1 MNAILTMAAKEIR
14 EASRNRW
21 VLATTL
27 LLAGLAL
34 SLSFLGS
41 APTGTVGV
49 GSLEVTIVSLA
60 SLTIFLLP
68 LVALLLGF
76 DAIVGESERG
86 TMLLL
91 LTYPL
96 SRPQLVIGKFLGHAA
111 VLCFATV
118 VGYGIA
124 GLAVALREAE
134 LSPPEIQAFGT
145 LIGSSVLLG
154 CAFLALGYLVSVL
167 ARDRGRRRGRR
178 RGHMVFLRPALRHG
192 RARRARRRPR
202 THSLEDGDQRHALV
216 QPGRCLSPS
225 QSHGLPGGKSLGRH
239 GRRFRGG
246 LALAVGVPRGAGR
259 VDRWTAVDGD
269 HPVLARRSL
278 V

>member
-1 MNAILTMAAKEIR
+1 MNAIAIMAAKEIR

-21 VLATTL
+21 IMAITV

-68 LVALLLGF
+68 LIALLLGF

-86 TMLLL
+86 TLLLL

-96 SRPQLVIGKFLGHAA
+96 SRPQLLIGKFLGHAA

-118 VGYGIA
+118 VGYSIA
-124 GLAVALREAE
+124 GVAVAVREAE
-134 LSPPEIQAFGT
+134 FSTPAIQAFGA

-167 ARDRGRRRGRR
+167 ARDRGAAAGAAV
-178 RGHMVFLRPALRHG
+178 GIWFFFVLLYDMAVLG
-192 RARRARRRPR
+192 
-202 THSLEDGDQRHALV
+202 ALV
-216 QPGRCLSPS
+216 ADQGRFLSKAAISALLLFNPADAYRLLNLTVFPTVS
-225 QSHGLPGGKSLGRH
+225 RLAGMAGVSAEVSLAPWAFLAALVAWIALPLMAAIILFS
-239 GRRFRGG
+239 RG
-246 LALAVGVPRGAGR
+246 
-259 VDRWTAVDGD
+259 DR
-269 HPVLARRSL
+269 
-278 V
+278 

>member
-1 MNAILTMAAKEIR
+1 MNAIATMAAKEIR

-21 VLATTL
+21 IMAITVLL
-27 LLAGLAL
+27 GGLAL

-68 LVALLLGF
+68 LIALLLGF

-86 TMLLL
+86 TLLLL

-96 SRPQLVIGKFLGHAA
+96 SRPQLLIGKFLGHAA

-124 GLAVALREAE
+124 GVAVAVREAE
-134 LSPPEIQAFGT
+134 FSNSGHSSLRRFDWI
-145 LIGSSVLLG
+145 IGSAWLRLSRVGLPRLR
-154 CAFLALGYLVSVL
+154 SS
-167 ARDRGRRRGRR
+167 ARSRRCGGRRG
-178 RGHMVFLRPALRHG
+178 GDMVFFRPALRHG
-192 RARRARRRPR
+192 RARRPRRRSR
-202 THSLEDGDQRHALV
+202 ALSVESDNQRPAFV

-225 QSHGLPGGKSLGRH
+225 QSHSLPGGEPLGRD
-239 GRRFRGG
+239 GRRLGG
-246 LALAVGVPRGAGR
+246 SFDRALGVSCGAGR
-259 VDRWTAVDGD
+259 VDCRAPDSGD

-278 V
+278 T

>member
-1 MNAILTMAAKEIR
+1 MKTIITMAAKEIR

-21 VLATTL
+21 IMAITV

-49 GSLEVTIVSLA
+49 SSLEVTIVSLA

-68 LVALLLGF
+68 LIALLLGF
-76 DAIVGESERG
+76 DAIVGERERG
-86 TMLLL
+86 TLLLL

-96 SRPQLVIGKFLGHAA
+96 SRPQLLLGKFLGHAA

-118 VGYGIA
+118 VGYSIA
-124 GLAVALREAE
+124 GVAVAVREAE
-134 LSPPEIQAFGT
+134 FSAPAIQAFGS

-167 ARDRGRRRGRR
+167 ARDRGAAAGAAV
-178 RGHMVFLRPALRHG
+178 GIWFFFVLLYDMAVLG
-192 RARRARRRPR
+192 
-202 THSLEDGDQRHALV
+202 ALV
-216 QPGRCLSPS
+216 ADQGRLLSKAAISALLLFNPADAYRLLNLTVFPTVS
-225 QSHGLPGGKSLGRH
+225 RLAGMAGVSAEVSLPPWA
-239 GRRFRGG
+239 F
-246 LALAVGVPRGAGR
+246 LAALVAWIAGPLIAAIILFSR
-259 VDRWTAVDGD
+259 SDR
-269 HPVLARRSL
+269 
-278 V
+278 

>member
-1 MNAILTMAAKEIR
+1 MNAIFTMAAKEIR

-21 VLATTL
+21 VMATTL
-27 LLAGLAL
+27 LLAGLGL

-68 LVALLLGF
+68 LIALLLGF

-96 SRPQLVIGKFLGHAA
+96 SRPQLVMGKFLGHAA

-167 ARDRGRRRGRR
+167 ARDRGAAAGVAV
-178 RGHMVFLRPALRHG
+178 GIWFFFVLLYDMAVLG
-192 RARRARRRPR
+192 
-202 THSLEDGDQRHALV
+202 ALV
-216 QPGRCLSPS
+216 ADQGRILSKATISGILLFNPTDAYRLVNLTVFPAVSRLAGMAGVSAEVSLSPWV
-225 QSHGLPGGKSLGRH
+225 
-239 GRRFRGG
+239 FVA
-246 LALAVGVPRGAGR
+246 ALVTWIVGPLVVAIILFSRE
-259 VDRWTAVDGD
+259 DR
-269 HPVLARRSL
+269 
-278 V
+278 

>member
-1 MNAILTMAAKEIR
+1 MNAIATMAAKEIR

-21 VLATTL
+21 IMAITV

-68 LVALLLGF
+68 LIALLLGF
-76 DAIVGESERG
+76 DSIVGEGERG
-86 TMLLL
+86 TLLLL

-96 SRPQLVIGKFLGHAA
+96 TRPQLLIGKFLGHAT

-118 VGYGIA
+118 VGYSIA
-124 GLAVALREAE
+124 GVAVALRESEFSTQA
-134 LSPPEIQAFGT
+134 IQAFGA

-154 CAFLALGYLVSVL
+154 CAFLALAYLVSVL
-167 ARDRGRRRGRR
+167 ARDRGAAAGAAV
-178 RGHMVFLRPALRHG
+178 GIWFFFVLLYDMALLG
-192 RARRARRRPR
+192 
-202 THSLEDGDQRHALV
+202 ALV
-216 QPGRCLSPS
+216 ADQGRFLSKAAISALLLFNPADAYRLLNLTVFPTVS
-225 QSHGLPGGKSLGRH
+225 RLAGMAGVSAEVSLAPWAFLAALVAWIAGPLIAAIIL
-239 GRRFRGG
+239 FSRG
-246 LALAVGVPRGAGR
+246 
-259 VDRWTAVDGD
+259 DR
-269 HPVLARRSL
+269 
-278 V
+278 

>member
-167 ARDRGRRRGRR
+167 ARDRGAAAGAAV
-178 RGHMVFLRPALRHG
+178 GIWFFFVLLYDMAVLG
-192 RARRARRRPR
+192 
-202 THSLEDGDQRHALV
+202 ALV
-216 QPGRCLSPS
+216 ADQGRILSKTAISAMLLFNPADAYRLLNLTVFPAVSRLAGMAGVSAEVSLSPWAFLAALVAWIVGPLLMAIILFS
-225 QSHGLPGGKSLGRH
+225 
-239 GRRFRGG
+239 RG
-246 LALAVGVPRGAGR
+246 
-259 VDRWTAVDGD
+259 DR
-269 HPVLARRSL
+269 
-278 V
+278 

>member
-68 LVALLLGF
+68 LIALLLGF

-96 SRPQLVIGKFLGHAA
+96 SRPQLVIGKFLGHAG
-111 VLCFATV
+111 VLCFATA

-124 GLAVALREAE
+124 GITVALREAE
-134 LSPPEIQAFGT
+134 FSPPEIQAFGT
-145 LIGSSVLLG
+145 LIGSSILLG
-154 CAFLALGYLVSVL
+154 CAFLALGYLISVL
-167 ARDRGRRRGRR
+167 ARDRGAAAGAAV
-178 RGHMVFLRPALRHG
+178 GIWFFFVLLYDMAVLG
-192 RARRARRRPR
+192 
-202 THSLEDGDQRHALV
+202 ALV
-216 QPGRCLSPS
+216 ADQGRFLSKAAISAILLFNPADAYRLLNLTVFPAVSRLAGMAGVSAEVSLSPWALLAALVAWIVGPLLMAIFLFS
-225 QSHGLPGGKSLGRH
+225 
-239 GRRFRGG
+239 RG
-246 LALAVGVPRGAGR
+246 
-259 VDRWTAVDGD
+259 DR
-269 HPVLARRSL
+269 
-278 V
+278 

>member
-21 VLATTL
+21 VMATTL

-68 LVALLLGF
+68 LIALLLGF

-111 VLCFATV
+111 VLCFATA

-124 GLAVALREAE
+124 GIAVALREAE
-134 LSPPEIQAFGT
+134 FSPPEIQAFGT
-145 LIGSSVLLG
+145 LIGSSILLG

-167 ARDRGRRRGRR
+167 ARDRGAAAGAAV
-178 RGHMVFLRPALRHG
+178 GIWFVFVLLYDMAVL
-192 RARRARRRPR
+192 A
-202 THSLEDGDQRHALV
+202 ALV
-216 QPGRCLSPS
+216 ADQGRILSKTAISAILLFNPADAYRLLNLTVFPAVS
-225 QSHGLPGGKSLGRH
+225 RLAGMAGVSAEVSLTPWAFLSALIAWIVGPLIMAIIL
-239 GRRFRGG
+239 FSRG
-246 LALAVGVPRGAGR
+246 
-259 VDRWTAVDGD
+259 DR
-269 HPVLARRSL
+269 
-278 V
+278 

>member
-1 MNAILTMAAKEIR
+1 MKTIVTMAAKEIR

-21 VLATTL
+21 ITAITV

-49 GSLEVTIVSLA
+49 SSLEVTIVSLA

-68 LVALLLGF
+68 LIALLLGF

-86 TMLLL
+86 TLLLL

-96 SRPQLVIGKFLGHAA
+96 SRPQLLIGKFLGHAA

-118 VGYGIA
+118 VGYSIA
-124 GLAVALREAE
+124 GVAVAVREAE
-134 LSPPEIQAFGT
+134 FSTPAIQAFGA

-167 ARDRGRRRGRR
+167 ARDRGAAAGAAV
-178 RGHMVFLRPALRHG
+178 GIWFFFVLLYDMAVLG
-192 RARRARRRPR
+192 
-202 THSLEDGDQRHALV
+202 ALV
-216 QPGRCLSPS
+216 ADQGRLLSKAAISALLLFNPADAYRLLNLTVFPTVS
-225 QSHGLPGGKSLGRH
+225 RLAGMAGVSAEVSLAPWA
-239 GRRFRGG
+239 F
-246 LALAVGVPRGAGR
+246 LAALVAWIAGPLIAAIILFSR
-259 VDRWTAVDGD
+259 DDR
-269 HPVLARRSL
+269 
-278 V
+278 